1 MKFETHDDILDDIG
15 GGPISSPSSPSRSPN
30 GAPAAD
36 GEQAC
41 STPRAYVN
49 TFLSFVGAGILGL
62 PFAFSRTGMF
72 AAGFVL
78 VMVAVLSC
86 RCTLQLIHCKQ
97 SPLLRGATIESYGDL
112 GFHAYG
118 RFGAI
123 AVDVALVISQCA
135 FCCAYLIFIGTNLH
149 SVFPSVSDY
158 AAVLLLC
165 PFLAGLATIRYLKQ
179 LAPFS
184 LIADVA
190 NIGGILLVLY
200 QYSWEPGYWEA
211 AVGGGGTGGAGATG
225 GAAAGGAGAGDA
237 VTAAAAAAAA
247 VAAAAEA
254 NALALVN
261 NTTALAGVN
270 GPNGTNSNSTVAL
283 GPGGVPRGAGLDI
296 NYSVDWAMLPFF
308 FGVAVY
314 CFEGVGTVVPIERSM
329 ADRGA
334 FPRVLAGN
342 MTVVTSLYFLFGA
355 AGYYAFG
362 GNTLEIITLNL
373 EQGTLPDIVKTALC
387 IGLFF
392 T

>member
-1 MKFETHDDILDDIG
+1 M
-15 GGPISSPSSPSRSPN
+15 
-30 GAPAAD
+30 
-36 GEQAC
+36 
-41 STPRAYVN
+41 
-49 TFLSFVGAGILGL
+49 
-62 PFAFSRTGMF
+62 
-72 AAGFVL
+72 
-78 VMVAVLSC
+78 
-86 RCTLQLIHCKQ
+86 
-97 SPLLRGATIESYGDL
+97 
-112 GFHAYG
+112 
-118 RFGAI
+118 
-123 AVDVALVISQCA
+123 DVALVISQCA

-211 AVGGGGTGGAGATG
+211 AVGGGTGAGAAG

-247 VAAAAEA
+247 AAA

-261 NTTALAGVN
+261 DTAALAGVN
-270 GPNGTNSNSTVAL
+270 GPNGTTSTVAL
-283 GPGGVPRGAGLDI
+283 GPGGVPRGAGLNI
-296 NYSVDWAMLPFF
+296 NYSVDWGMLPFF

-329 ADRGA
+329 ADRSA

>member
-1 MKFETHDDILDDIG
+1 M
-15 GGPISSPSSPSRSPN
+15 
-30 GAPAAD
+30 
-36 GEQAC
+36 
-41 STPRAYVN
+41 N

-86 RCTLQLIHCKQ
+86 RCTLQLIHCKH

-211 AVGGGGTGGAGATG
+211 AVGGGTGAGAAG

-247 VAAAAEA
+247 AAA

-261 NTTALAGVN
+261 DTAAQWCQIPYQAGKAGRPPAPRAPPVRRLLAPLPPPVG
-270 GPNGTNSNSTVAL
+270 GGARRRRARTASTRRRR
-283 GPGGVPRGAGLDI
+283 RGRA
-296 NYSVDWAMLPFF
+296 
-308 FGVAVY
+308 
-314 CFEGVGTVVPIERSM
+314 TRS
-329 ADRGA
+329 
-334 FPRVLAGN
+334 
-342 MTVVTSLYFLFGA
+342 S
-355 AGYYAFG
+355 
-362 GNTLEIITLNL
+362 
-373 EQGTLPDIVKTALC
+373 
-387 IGLFF
+387 
-392 T
+392 